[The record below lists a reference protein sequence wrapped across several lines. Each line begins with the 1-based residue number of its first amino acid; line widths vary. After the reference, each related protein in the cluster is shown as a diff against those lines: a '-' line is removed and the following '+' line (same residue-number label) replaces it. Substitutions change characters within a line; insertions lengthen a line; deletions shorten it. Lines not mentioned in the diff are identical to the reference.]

1 MTDEK
6 KYDYEG
12 YRRAVREG
20 KEITDE
26 ELITVAEMLGE
37 DPEWIK
43 ERAKKMN
50 MPVGEYLIFEYEAD
64 KSIPDYN
71 RFETQPGELV
81 QIDKK

>member
-6 KYDYEG
+6 KYDYEE

-37 DPEWIK
+37 DPEWIN

-50 MPVGEYLIFEYEAD
+50 MPVGEYLIFEYETD